1 MVTPCPFDS
10 LYVQQRHIIDA
21 KHLLKMEQFM
31 SVVFFGAPVF
41 LTISSI
47 ILSIK
52 CLKIRDTILSGIFL
66 INALLPIFV
75 VASFVSNLQKE
86 TMTLILSINILVCI
100 LSIIVIFALPSLQ
113 NDRKLILKVE
123 NSKAFTIWCVSLV
136 LFLLINIMIYSL
148 LSMPR
153 FF

>member
-1 MVTPCPFDS
+1 
-10 LYVQQRHIIDA
+10 
-21 KHLLKMEQFM
+21 M

-75 VASFVSNLQKE
+75 VASVVASFVSNLQKE
-86 TMTLILSINILVCI
+86 TITLILSINILVCI
-100 LSIIVIFALPSLQ
+100 LSIIVIFALPFLQ
-113 NDRKLILKVE
+113 NHRKLILKVE
-123 NSKAFTIWCVSLV
+123 NSKAFIIWCVSLV
-136 LFLLINIMIYSL
+136 LYLLINIIFYSL
-148 LSMPR
+148 ISTPWL
-153 FF
+153 F

>member
-1 MVTPCPFDS
+1 
-10 LYVQQRHIIDA
+10 
-21 KHLLKMEQFM
+21 M

-86 TMTLILSINILVCI
+86 TMTLILTINILVCI

-136 LFLLINIMIYSL
+136 LFLLINIMTYL
-148 LSMPR
+148 LISTPR

>member
-1 MVTPCPFDS
+1 
-10 LYVQQRHIIDA
+10 
-21 KHLLKMEQFM
+21 MEQFM

-75 VASFVSNLQKE
+75 VASVVASFVSNLQKE
-86 TMTLILSINILVCI
+86 TITLILSINILVCI
-100 LSIIVIFALPSLQ
+100 LSIIVIFALPFLQ

-123 NSKAFTIWCVSLV
+123 NSKAFIIWCVSLV
-136 LFLLINIMIYSL
+136 LYLLINIVFYSL
-148 LSMPR
+148 ISTPWL
-153 FF
+153 F

>member
-1 MVTPCPFDS
+1 
-10 LYVQQRHIIDA
+10 
-21 KHLLKMEQFM
+21 M

-75 VASFVSNLQKE
+75 VASFFSNLQKE
-86 TMTLILSINILVCI
+86 TKTLILSINILVCI
-100 LSIIVIFALPSLQ
+100 LSIIVIFALPFLQ

-123 NSKAFTIWCVSLV
+123 NSKAFIIWCVSLV
-136 LFLLINIMIYSL
+136 LYLLINIIFYSL
-148 LSMPR
+148 ISTPWL
-153 FF
+153 F

>member
-1 MVTPCPFDS
+1 MNQ
-10 LYVQQRHIIDA
+10 L
-21 KHLLKMEQFM
+21 M

-113 NDRKLILKVE
+113 RSELILKFE

-136 LFLLINIMIYSL
+136 LFLLINIMIYLL
-148 LSMPR
+148 LSKPR
-153 FF
+153 FL

>member
-1 MVTPCPFDS
+1 
-10 LYVQQRHIIDA
+10 
-21 KHLLKMEQFM
+21 M

-75 VASFVSNLQKE
+75 VASVVASFVSNLQKE

-100 LSIIVIFALPSLQ
+100 LSIIVIFALPFLQ

-136 LFLLINIMIYSL
+136 LYLLINIIFYSL
-148 LSMPR
+148 ISTPWL
-153 FF
+153 F

>member
-1 MVTPCPFDS
+1 
-10 LYVQQRHIIDA
+10 
-21 KHLLKMEQFM
+21 M

-86 TMTLILSINILVCI
+86 TITLILSINILVCI
-100 LSIIVIFALPSLQ
+100 LSIIVIFALPFLQ

-123 NSKAFTIWCVSLV
+123 NSKAFIIWCVSLV
-136 LFLLINIMIYSL
+136 LYLLINIIFYSL
-148 LSMPR
+148 ISTPWL
-153 FF
+153 F

>member
-1 MVTPCPFDS
+1 
-10 LYVQQRHIIDA
+10 
-21 KHLLKMEQFM
+21 M

-75 VASFVSNLQKE
+75 VASVVASFVSNLQKE
-86 TMTLILSINILVCI
+86 TITLILSINILVCI
-100 LSIIVIFALPSLQ
+100 LSIIVIFALPFLQ

-123 NSKAFTIWCVSLV
+123 NSKAFIIWCVSLV

-148 LSMPR
+148 LSMTR

>member
-1 MVTPCPFDS
+1 
-10 LYVQQRHIIDA
+10 
-21 KHLLKMEQFM
+21 M

-86 TMTLILSINILVCI
+86 TITLILSINILVCI
-100 LSIIVIFALPSLQ
+100 LSIIVIFALPFLQ

-123 NSKAFTIWCVSLV
+123 NSKAFIIWCVSLV
-136 LFLLINIMIYSL
+136 LYLLINIVFYSL
-148 LSMPR
+148 ISTPWL
-153 FF
+153 F

>member
-1 MVTPCPFDS
+1 
-10 LYVQQRHIIDA
+10 
-21 KHLLKMEQFM
+21 M

-86 TMTLILSINILVCI
+86 TITLILSINILVCI
-100 LSIIVIFALPSLQ
+100 LSIIVIFALPFLQ

-123 NSKAFTIWCVSLV
+123 NSKAFIIWCVSLV

-148 LSMPR
+148 LSMTR

>member
-1 MVTPCPFDS
+1 
-10 LYVQQRHIIDA
+10 
-21 KHLLKMEQFM
+21 M

-75 VASFVSNLQKE
+75 VASVVASFVSNLQKE
-86 TMTLILSINILVCI
+86 TITLILSINILVCI
-100 LSIIVIFALPSLQ
+100 LSIIVIFALPFLQ

-136 LFLLINIMIYSL
+136 LYLLINIIFYSL
-148 LSMPR
+148 ISTPWL
-153 FF
+153 F

>member
-1 MVTPCPFDS
+1 
-10 LYVQQRHIIDA
+10 
-21 KHLLKMEQFM
+21 M

-100 LSIIVIFALPSLQ
+100 LSIIVIFVLPSLQ
-113 NDRKLILKVE
+113 RSELILKFE
-123 NSKAFTIWCVSLV
+123 NSKAFTIWFVSLV
-136 LFLLINIMIYSL
+136 LFLLINIMIYLL
-148 LSMPR
+148 LSKPR
-153 FF
+153 FL

>member
-1 MVTPCPFDS
+1 
-10 LYVQQRHIIDA
+10 
-21 KHLLKMEQFM
+21 M

-100 LSIIVIFALPSLQ
+100 LSIIVIFALPFLQ

-123 NSKAFTIWCVSLV
+123 NSKAFIIWCVSLV
-136 LFLLINIMIYSL
+136 LYLLINIIFYSL
-148 LSMPR
+148 ISTPWL
-153 FF
+153 F

>member
-1 MVTPCPFDS
+1 
-10 LYVQQRHIIDA
+10 
-21 KHLLKMEQFM
+21 M

-100 LSIIVIFALPSLQ
+100 LSIIVIFVLPSLQ
-113 NDRKLILKVE
+113 RSELILKFE

-136 LFLLINIMIYSL
+136 LFLLINIMIYLL
-148 LSMPR
+148 LSKPR
-153 FF
+153 FL

>member
-1 MVTPCPFDS
+1 
-10 LYVQQRHIIDA
+10 
-21 KHLLKMEQFM
+21 M

-123 NSKAFTIWCVSLV
+123 NSKAFIIWCVSLV
-136 LFLLINIMIYSL
+136 LYLLINIIFYSL
-148 LSMPR
+148 ISTPWL
-153 FF
+153 F

>member
-1 MVTPCPFDS
+1 
-10 LYVQQRHIIDA
+10 
-21 KHLLKMEQFM
+21 M

-100 LSIIVIFALPSLQ
+100 LSIIVIFALPFLQ

-136 LFLLINIMIYSL
+136 LFLLINIIFYSL
-148 LSMPR
+148 ISTPWL
-153 FF
+153 F

>member
-1 MVTPCPFDS
+1 
-10 LYVQQRHIIDA
+10 
-21 KHLLKMEQFM
+21 M

-86 TMTLILSINILVCI
+86 TITLILSINILVCI
-100 LSIIVIFALPSLQ
+100 LSIIVIFALPFLQ

-136 LFLLINIMIYSL
+136 LYLLINIIFYSL
-148 LSMPR
+148 ISTPWL
-153 FF
+153 F

>member
-1 MVTPCPFDS
+1 MNQ
-10 LYVQQRHIIDA
+10 L
-21 KHLLKMEQFM
+21 M

-100 LSIIVIFALPSLQ
+100 LSIIVIFALPFLQ

-123 NSKAFTIWCVSLV
+123 NSKAFIIWCVSLV
-136 LFLLINIMIYSL
+136 LYLLINIIFYSL
-148 LSMPR
+148 ISTPWL
-153 FF
+153 F

>member
-1 MVTPCPFDS
+1 
-10 LYVQQRHIIDA
+10 
-21 KHLLKMEQFM
+21 M

-75 VASFVSNLQKE
+75 VASVVASFVSNLQKE
-86 TMTLILSINILVCI
+86 TITLILSINILVCI
-100 LSIIVIFALPSLQ
+100 LSIIVIFALPFLQ

-123 NSKAFTIWCVSLV
+123 NSKAFIIWCVSLV
-136 LFLLINIMIYSL
+136 LYLLINIVFYSL
-148 LSMPR
+148 ISTPWL
-153 FF
+153 F

>member
-1 MVTPCPFDS
+1 
-10 LYVQQRHIIDA
+10 
-21 KHLLKMEQFM
+21 M

-75 VASFVSNLQKE
+75 VASFVSNLQNE
-86 TMTLILSINILVCI
+86 TITLILSINILVCI
-100 LSIIVIFALPSLQ
+100 LSIIVIFALPFLQ

-123 NSKAFTIWCVSLV
+123 NSKAFIIWCVSLV
-136 LFLLINIMIYSL
+136 LYLLINIIFYSL
-148 LSMPR
+148 ISTPWL
-153 FF
+153 F

>member
-1 MVTPCPFDS
+1 
-10 LYVQQRHIIDA
+10 
-21 KHLLKMEQFM
+21 M

-75 VASFVSNLQKE
+75 VASVVASFVSNLQKE
-86 TMTLILSINILVCI
+86 TITLILSINILVCI
-100 LSIIVIFALPSLQ
+100 LSIIVIFALPFLQ

-136 LFLLINIMIYSL
+136 LFLLINIMIYL
-148 LSMPR
+148 LISTR
-153 FF
+153 DSFNCSFYNQLFGRL

>member
-1 MVTPCPFDS
+1 
-10 LYVQQRHIIDA
+10 
-21 KHLLKMEQFM
+21 M

-86 TMTLILSINILVCI
+86 TITLILSINILVCI
-100 LSIIVIFALPSLQ
+100 LSIIVIFALPFLQ

-123 NSKAFTIWCVSLV
+123 NSKAFIIWCVSLV
-136 LFLLINIMIYSL
+136 LFLLINIIIYSL
-148 LSMPR
+148 LSMTI
-153 FF
+153 FL

>member
-1 MVTPCPFDS
+1 
-10 LYVQQRHIIDA
+10 
-21 KHLLKMEQFM
+21 M

-75 VASFVSNLQKE
+75 VASFFSNLQKE
-86 TMTLILSINILVCI
+86 TITLILSINILVCI
-100 LSIIVIFALPSLQ
+100 LSIIVIFALPFLQ

-136 LFLLINIMIYSL
+136 LFLLINIIIYSL
-148 LSMPR
+148 LSMTI
-153 FF
+153 FL

>member
-1 MVTPCPFDS
+1 
-10 LYVQQRHIIDA
+10 
-21 KHLLKMEQFM
+21 M

-75 VASFVSNLQKE
+75 VASVVASFVSNLQKE
-86 TMTLILSINILVCI
+86 TITLILSINILVCI
-100 LSIIVIFALPSLQ
+100 LSIIVIFALPFLQ

-136 LFLLINIMIYSL
+136 LFLLINIIFYSL
-148 LSMPR
+148 ISTPWL
-153 FF
+153 F

>member
-1 MVTPCPFDS
+1 
-10 LYVQQRHIIDA
+10 
-21 KHLLKMEQFM
+21 M

-75 VASFVSNLQKE
+75 VASVVASFVSNLQKE
-86 TMTLILSINILVCI
+86 TITLILSINILVCI
-100 LSIIVIFALPSLQ
+100 LSIIVIFALPFLQ

-123 NSKAFTIWCVSLV
+123 NSKAFIIWCVSLV
-136 LFLLINIMIYSL
+136 LYLLINIIFYSL
-148 LSMPR
+148 ISTPWL
-153 FF
+153 F

>member
-1 MVTPCPFDS
+1 
-10 LYVQQRHIIDA
+10 
-21 KHLLKMEQFM
+21 M

-75 VASFVSNLQKE
+75 VASVVASFVSNLQKE
-86 TMTLILSINILVCI
+86 TITLILSVNILVCI
-100 LSIIVIFALPSLQ
+100 LSIIVIFALPFLQ

-123 NSKAFTIWCVSLV
+123 NSKAFIIWCVSLV
-136 LFLLINIMIYSL
+136 LYLLINIIFYSL
-148 LSMPR
+148 ISTPWL
-153 FF
+153 F

>member
-1 MVTPCPFDS
+1 
-10 LYVQQRHIIDA
+10 
-21 KHLLKMEQFM
+21 M

-86 TMTLILSINILVCI
+86 TITLILSINILVCI

-136 LFLLINIMIYSL
+136 LFLLINIMTYL
-148 LSMPR
+148 LISTPR

>member
-1 MVTPCPFDS
+1 
-10 LYVQQRHIIDA
+10 
-21 KHLLKMEQFM
+21 M

-113 NDRKLILKVE
+113 RSELILKFE

-136 LFLLINIMIYSL
+136 LFLLINIMIYLL
-148 LSMPR
+148 LSKPR
-153 FF
+153 FL

>member
-1 MVTPCPFDS
+1 
-10 LYVQQRHIIDA
+10 
-21 KHLLKMEQFM
+21 M

-86 TMTLILSINILVCI
+86 TITLILSINILVCI
-100 LSIIVIFALPSLQ
+100 LSIIVIFALPFLQ

-123 NSKAFTIWCVSLV
+123 NSKAFIIWCVSLV

-148 LSMPR
+148 LSMTI
-153 FF
+153 FL

>member
-1 MVTPCPFDS
+1 
-10 LYVQQRHIIDA
+10 
-21 KHLLKMEQFM
+21 M

-52 CLKIRDTILSGIFL
+52 CLKIRDTISSGIFL

-75 VASFVSNLQKE
+75 VASFFSNLQKE
-86 TMTLILSINILVCI
+86 TKTLILSINILVCI

-148 LSMPR
+148 LSMSR

>member
-1 MVTPCPFDS
+1 
-10 LYVQQRHIIDA
+10 
-21 KHLLKMEQFM
+21 M

-75 VASFVSNLQKE
+75 VASVVASFVSNLQKE
-86 TMTLILSINILVCI
+86 TITLILSVNILVCI
-100 LSIIVIFALPSLQ
+100 LSIIVIFALPFLQ

-136 LFLLINIMIYSL
+136 LYLLINIIFYSL
-148 LSMPR
+148 ISTPWL
-153 FF
+153 F

>member
-1 MVTPCPFDS
+1 
-10 LYVQQRHIIDA
+10 
-21 KHLLKMEQFM
+21 M

-75 VASFVSNLQKE
+75 VASVVASFVSNLQKE
-86 TMTLILSINILVCI
+86 TITLILSVNILVCI
-100 LSIIVIFALPSLQ
+100 LSIIVIFALPFLQ

-123 NSKAFTIWCVSLV
+123 NSKAFIIWCVSLV

-148 LSMPR
+148 LSMTR

>member
-1 MVTPCPFDS
+1 
-10 LYVQQRHIIDA
+10 
-21 KHLLKMEQFM
+21 M

-75 VASFVSNLQKE
+75 VASFFSNLQKE
-86 TMTLILSINILVCI
+86 TITLILSINILVCI

-136 LFLLINIMIYSL
+136 LFLLINIIIYSL
-148 LSMPR
+148 LSMTIS
-153 FF
+153 FN

>member
-1 MVTPCPFDS
+1 
-10 LYVQQRHIIDA
+10 
-21 KHLLKMEQFM
+21 M

-86 TMTLILSINILVCI
+86 TITLIFSINILVCI
-100 LSIIVIFALPSLQ
+100 LSIIVIFALPFLQ

-123 NSKAFTIWCVSLV
+123 NSKAFIIWCVSLV
-136 LFLLINIMIYSL
+136 LYLLINIIFYSL
-148 LSMPR
+148 ISTPWL
-153 FF
+153 F